1 MKELK
6 CPNCGGPVKHKG
18 WGKYYCEYCGT
29 EFENKDEYGVIHIVK
44 EQSDTV
50 TLAAKAIVDEH
61 MFRCY
66 SLMGEDKDKMYAHI
80 KESLCDQ
87 LAHGLVQYLNLRE
100 NYDPMHMN
108 MSFIGTVDVV
118 DPVSRRYSY

>member
-6 CPNCGGPVKHKG
+6 CPNCGGPVKHKS

-44 EQSDTV
+44 EHSDTV
-50 TLAAKAIVDEH
+50 TLAAKAVVDEH
-61 MFRCY
+61 MLRCY

-100 NYDPMHMN
+100 SYDPMFMN

-118 DPVSRRYSY
+118 DPASRRYSH

>member
-61 MFRCY
+61 MLRCY
-66 SLMGEDKDKMYAHI
+66 SLMGEDKDKIYAHI

-118 DPVSRRYSY
+118 DPASRRYSY

>member
-61 MFRCY
+61 MLRCY

-100 NYDPMHMN
+100 NYDPMQMN

-118 DPVSRRYSY
+118 DPASRRYSY